1 MTSTQTLKEL
11 LQLLSQRR
19 AGASW
24 KIRCVFFD
32 GTGEPLYEICLHY
45 PGPEGT
51 IRKRLVFKWHSGEMV
66 PNGCHVSHLS
76 DPTHIEDALLDLI
89 NAA

>member
-11 LQLLSQRR
+11 LQLLARR
-19 AGASW
+19 RPGATW
-24 KIRCVFFD
+24 KINCVYFD

-45 PGPEGT
+45 PAPEGRV
-51 IRKRLVFKWHSGEMV
+51 RKRLVFKWHSGELV
-66 PNGCHVSHLS
+66 PNGCHVGHLS